1 MTPEQPPPPEFV
13 QAAEWT
19 IAAAAAAVFWC
30 GDDPHGVL
38 VHGAAAD
45 PVTMACTR
53 ALYAQALSVKT
64 LLPIASETLLRFLG
78 SSAIGVEVA
87 ALPESIAPQ
96 WAVSVRNA
104 LWAAREEIDAS
115 ITDDPRG
122 VVIYQ
127 PSDPVQH
134 ARVTARYHSLSAC
147 LLWGNDA
154 LWEQELFPLYLFRTL
169 TQAVFDIAPAPRMAF

>member
-38 VHGAAAD
+38 VHGAAD

-64 LLPIASETLLRFLG
+64 LLPIASETLLRFVG

-96 WAVSVRNA
+96 WAVSVRKCA
-104 LWAAREEIDAS
+104 VGS
-115 ITDDPRG
+115 KRG
-122 VVIYQ
+122 NRCEHY
-127 PSDPVQH
+127 
-134 ARVTARYHSLSAC
+134 
-147 LLWGNDA
+147 G
-154 LWEQELFPLYLFRTL
+154 
-169 TQAVFDIAPAPRMAF
+169 